1 MISENVRNYLEDYIA
16 EIQSSGKLYFTLDD
30 IKNKYK
36 SNYDTAIKFSLNK
49 LFKKG
54 KIVSVYKGFYVII
67 PPEYQQRKI
76 LPAELFIDALFKFL
90 RRPYYLGLSSAAIMH
105 GASHQQVMESYII
118 INKPPIRTTKVE
130 GLKINYAVKSVMPK
144 YGIEKRKTDTGYINI
159 SGAELTAVDLF
170 EYQNRI
176 GGLNRTAT
184 VLFELSDSMKEEK
197 LLEVL
202 NNDISLSVLQRLGYI
217 LDVVLNKKELSA
229 VIKNYLVEKRIFR
242 VALKPDTK
250 KEGFKVHPDWKII
263 ENYKIETDFQ

>member
-1 MISENVRNYLEDYIA
+1 MKNEKVYNYLNQFIDELQASGRLSFSLQELIIKY
-16 EIQSSGKLYFTLDD
+16 ENQSEY
-30 IKNKYK
+30 
-36 SNYDTAIKFSLNK
+36 AIKLALNR
-49 LFKKG
+49 LTKKG
-54 KIVSVYKGFYVII
+54 KVSSVYKGFYVII
-67 PPEYQQRKI
+67 PPEYKQRKM
-76 LPAELFIDALFKFL
+76 LPVELFIDALFKYL
-90 RRPYYLGLSSAAIMH
+90 GRPYYFGLSSAAIMH

-159 SGAELTAVDLF
+159 SGAELTAVDLV

-202 NNDISLSVLQRLGYI
+202 NNDISLSVMQRLGYI

-229 VIKNYLVEKRIFR
+229 VIKNYLAEKRIFR

>member
-1 MISENVRNYLEDYIA
+1 MKNEKLYNYLDGHLQELLGDGRM
-16 EIQSSGKLYFTLDD
+16 SF
-30 IKNKYK
+30 
-36 SNYDTAIKFSLNK
+36 AITDLRNNFKEYSLNALQMNLK
-49 LFKKG
+49 RLNKKK
-54 KIVSVYKGFYVII
+54 KIKHIMKGFYVII

-76 LPAELFIDALFKFL
+76 LPAELFIDGLFKYL
-90 RRPYYLGLSSAAIMH
+90 GRPYYFGLSSAAIMH

-159 SGAELTAVDLF
+159 SGAELTAMDLV

-184 VLFELSDSMKEEK
+184 VLFELSDTMKKEK

-202 NNDISLSVLQRLGYI
+202 NNDISLSGLQRLGYI

-229 VIKNYLVEKRIFR
+229 VIKNYLAEKRIFR
-242 VALKPDTK
+242 VALKPNIK